1 MNSWP
6 IFCNILFFLLHTI
19 LSLILQQIIRKI
31 WKLKTRPK
39 KSQPYSG
46 KDTSFSYLVFSFND
60 AKIQKR
66 FKTDT
71 TFKEKTHFPIVA
83 LSLVYTKNTEKVKKI
98 WNFKKMFLSLQRE
111 RRSQV
116 EPRCAERWHGCG
128 NTEMMSNSTLPL
140 GFLHSNIELVTC
152 GQLLYFLILRQRKL
166 CRVLHFSCCNEI
178 YFFHKFTTYL
188 HLIIRMNNE
197 LRLPISIDEA
207 LTIVVEIHLK
217 TILRETYQVGISNH
231 KSFSVL

>member
-6 IFCNILFFLLHTI
+6 IFCNILIFLLHTI

-116 EPRCAERWHGCG
+116 EPRCAERWHGCRD
-128 NTEMMSNSTLPL
+128 S
-140 GFLHSNIELVTC
+140 C
-152 GQLLYFLILRQRKL
+152 GDDEQFDLAAWFPSLIYSWSRVDQLLYFPILRQCKL
-166 CRVLHFSCCNEI
+166 R
-178 YFFHKFTTYL
+178 
-188 HLIIRMNNE
+188 
-197 LRLPISIDEA
+197 
-207 LTIVVEIHLK
+207 
-217 TILRETYQVGISNH
+217 
-231 KSFSVL
+231 